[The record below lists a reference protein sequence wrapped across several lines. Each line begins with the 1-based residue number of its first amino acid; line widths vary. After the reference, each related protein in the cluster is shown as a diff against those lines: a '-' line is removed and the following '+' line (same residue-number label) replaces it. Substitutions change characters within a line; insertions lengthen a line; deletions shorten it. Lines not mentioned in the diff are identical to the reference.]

1 MFNAVS
7 ASDSQW
13 ERKPGVSPVI
23 HLAKM
28 WAKKYVQRLDKP
40 DDPSGNENI
49 RENTVENLYNLL
61 RITSVDAW
69 SQTEK
74 LIGQEIYRHEIDRSL
89 VDPWQISQDSFAIYN
104 KAIDSYAKGLPPENL
119 ARIIGGYLGKVRSSY
134 TASDARV
141 IGFVSMQIHYTG
153 QMLLK
158 KIPYSERE
166 IVNTYFKVIDDY
178 LYMPLQRAYEAS
190 AKHNPSSPVLQ
201 VVQQLLPISSDI
213 ARSICERVIL
223 IYPRY
228 HTFSGSLADPVIKI
242 ASIRDVEMF
251 QVYLWVCVLE
261 DSIGSIQHELFPLC
275 VMLYPA
281 LKVQWELVRTMI
293 HLLRQEIG
301 ARLGD
306 KQKAL
311 FKPYLE
317 ILWEMFSPD
326 IFPDSF

>member
-1 MFNAVS
+1 MINT
-7 ASDSQW
+7 ASTFSSQW
-13 ERKPGVSPVI
+13 KQKSKNSPVT
-23 HLAKM
+23 HLAKI
-28 WAKKYVQRLDKP
+28 WAKKYVQRLDQA
-40 DDPSGNENI
+40 DDIYKTENI
-49 RENTVENLYNLL
+49 QENIARKLYDLL
-61 RITSVDAW
+61 RQSSIDAW

-74 LIGQEIYRHEIDRSL
+74 LIGREIHRHEIDHAL
-89 VDPWQISQDSFAIYN
+89 IDPWQISQDSFVVYN
-104 KAIDSYAKGLPPENL
+104 KAIETYAQKLPPEHL
-119 ARIIGGYLGKVRSSY
+119 ATTIGGYLGQVRSQY
-134 TASDARV
+134 TATDPRV

-153 QMLLK
+153 QILLK
-158 KIPYSERE
+158 QIPNAERQR
-166 IVNTYFKVIDDY
+166 VNSYFKVIDDY

-190 AKHNPSSPVLQ
+190 ARYELNSPILQ
-201 VVQQLLPISSDI
+201 VIQRLLPISTDI
-213 ARSICERVIL
+213 ARSICERIIL

-228 HTFSGSLADPVIKI
+228 HTHSGSLSDPIVKI

-275 VMLYPA
+275 VMLYPT
-281 LKVQWELVRTMI
+281 LKVQWELVRSMI

-306 KQKAL
+306 KQKIL